1 MLLPT
6 RLTERLGLRHPVVLA
21 PMAFA
26 AGGRLAAAVS
36 GAGGLGLIGGGYG
49 DRGWIDA
56 QFDEAE
62 GAEVGCGFI
71 TWALARAPDV
81 LDHVL
86 ERRPRAIML
95 SFGDPR
101 PFAPRVH
108 EAGVPLLCQVQS
120 RSDAQLALQAG
131 AQVIVAQGA
140 EAGGHSDRRATFTLV
155 PEIADLLAARSPDT
169 LLCAAGGIA
178 DGRGVAAALMLGAD
192 GVLVGT
198 RLWATVEANVAE
210 AMQAAALAAD
220 GDATIRTR
228 VPDIARRLDWPE
240 RFTARV
246 LRNPFT
252 ESWHGREA
260 ELRRAGEPVAR
271 EWADGWAAGDPAR
284 ANTFVGEAIGLI
296 RTIDPAGAVVER
308 MAAEA
313 AALLAKSSRAG
324 DRIVPG

>member
-1 MLLPT
+1 
-6 RLTERLGLRHPVVLA
+6 
-21 PMAFA
+21 MAFA

-56 QFDEAE
+56 QFDEAD
-62 GAEVGCGFI
+62 GAGVGCGFI
-71 TWALARAPDV
+71 TWSLERAPDL

-86 ERRPRAIML
+86 ARGAGAIML

-120 RSDAQLALQAG
+120 RSDAELALQAG

-140 EAGGHSDRRATFTLV
+140 EAGGHGDRRATFTLV
-155 PEIADLLAARSPDT
+155 PEIVDLLAARSPET

-178 DGRGVAAALMLGAD
+178 DGRGVAAALVLGAD

-198 RLWATVEANVAE
+198 RLWATAEANVSG
-210 AMQAAALAAD
+210 AMQTAALAAD

-228 VPDIARRLDWPE
+228 VPDIARRLAWPE

-252 ESWHGREA
+252 ERWHGREE
-260 ELRRAGEPVAR
+260 ELGRAGAPVGR
-271 EWADGWAAGDPAR
+271 EWKDGWDAGDPER
-284 ANTFVGEAIGLI
+284 ANTFAGEAIGLI
-296 RTIDPAGAVVER
+296 DTIDPAGAVVER
-308 MAAEA
+308 MAAQA
-313 AALLAKSSRAG
+313 AALLGRA
-324 DRIVPG
+324 

>member
-1 MLLPT
+1 MVLPT

-26 AGGRLAAAVS
+26 AGGRLAAEVS

-49 DRGWIDA
+49 DRDWIDA

-71 TWALARAPDV
+71 TWSLERAPDL

-86 ERRPRAIML
+86 ARRPRAIML

-108 EAGVPLLCQVQS
+108 EAEVPLLCQVQS
-120 RSDAQLALQAG
+120 RSDAELALEAR
-131 AQVIVAQGA
+131 APVIVAQGA
-140 EAGGHSDRRATFTLV
+140 EAGGHGDRRATFTLV
-155 PEIADLLAARSPDT
+155 PEIADLLAARSPET

-228 VPDIARRLDWPE
+228 VPDIARRLDWPK

-252 ESWHGREA
+252 ERWHGHEA
-260 ELRRAGEPVAR
+260 ELGRAGEPVAR
-271 EWADGWAAGDPAR
+271 VWEDGWAVGDPER

-313 AALLAKSSRAG
+313 AALLAKS
-324 DRIVPG
+324 

>member
-1 MLLPT
+1 MVLST
-6 RLTERLGLRHPVVLA
+6 RLTERLGLRHPIVSA

-36 GAGGLGLIGGGYG
+36 DAGGLGLIGGGYG

-56 QFDEAE
+56 QFDAAG
-62 GAEVGCGFI
+62 GADVGCGFI
-71 TWALARAPDV
+71 TWSLARAPDL

-86 ERRPRAIML
+86 ARGARAIML
-95 SFGDPR
+95 SFADPR

-120 RSDAQLALQAG
+120 RADALLALEAG
-131 AQVIVAQGA
+131 AQVVVAQGA
-140 EAGGHSDRRATFTLV
+140 EAGGHGDRRGTFTLV
-155 PEIADLLAARSPDT
+155 PEIADLLAARSPET

-178 DGRGVAAALMLGAD
+178 DGRGLAAALMLGAD

-198 RLWATVEANVAE
+198 RLWATVEANVA
-210 AMQAAALAAD
+210 APMQAAAVAAD

-228 VPDIARRLDWPE
+228 VPDIVRRRDWPE

-252 ESWHGREA
+252 DTWHGREA
-260 ELRRAGEPVAR
+260 ELARAGEAVRR
-271 EWADGWAAGDPAR
+271 EWHDGWAAGDPDR
-284 ANTFVGEAIGLI
+284 ANTFAGEAIGLI
-296 RTIDPAGAVVER
+296 DAIEPAGVVVER
-308 MAAEA
+308 MAAQA
-313 AALLAKSSRAG
+313 AALLARRDDGSR
-324 DRIVPG
+324 

>member
-1 MLLPT
+1 
-6 RLTERLGLRHPVVLA
+6 
-21 PMAFA
+21 MAFA

-49 DRGWIDA
+49 DRGWINA
-56 QFDEAE
+56 QFDEAD
-62 GAEVGCGFI
+62 GADVGCGFI
-71 TWALARAPDV
+71 TRSLERAPDV

-86 ERRPRAIML
+86 ARRPRAIML

-101 PFAPRVH
+101 RFAPRVH
-108 EAGVPLLCQVQS
+108 EAGMPQLCQVQS
-120 RSDAQLALQAG
+120 RSDAELALQAR

-140 EAGGHSDRRATFTLV
+140 EAGGHGDRRATFTLV
-155 PEIADLLAARSPDT
+155 PEIADLLAARSPET

-178 DGRGVAAALMLGAD
+178 DGRGLAAALMLGAD

-260 ELRRAGEPVAR
+260 ELGRAGEPVSR
-271 EWADGWAAGDPAR
+271 EWEDGWAVGDPER

-313 AALLAKSSRAG
+313 AAVLAKS
-324 DRIVPG
+324 

>member
-1 MLLPT
+1 MTGGPLST
-6 RLTERLGLRHPVVLA
+6 RLTERLGLAHPVILA

-36 GAGGLGLIGGGYG
+36 RAGGLGLIGGGYG

-56 QFDEAE
+56 QFDEAADA
-62 GAEVGCGFI
+62 GVGCGFI
-71 TWALARAPDV
+71 TWSLARSPEL

-86 ERRPRAIML
+86 GRGARAVML

-120 RSDAQLALQAG
+120 RADAALAMEAG

-140 EAGGHSDRRATFTLV
+140 EAGGHGDRRGTLSLV
-155 PEIADLLAARSPDT
+155 PEIADLLTARSPET

-178 DGRGVAAALMLGAD
+178 DGRGVAAALVLGAD

-198 RLWATVEANVAE
+198 RLWATVEADVAE
-210 AMQAAALAAD
+210 PMQAAALAAD

-228 VPDIARRLDWPE
+228 VPDLARHLDWPE
-240 RFTARV
+240 RFTVRV
-246 LRNPFT
+246 LRNRFT
-252 ESWHGREA
+252 ETWHGREP
-260 ELRRAGEPVAR
+260 ELDRAGEAVAR
-271 EWADGWAAGDPAR
+271 EWREGWVAGDPER
-284 ANTFVGEAIGLI
+284 ANTFVGEAVGLI
-296 RTIDPAGAVVER
+296 QAIEPAGAVVER
-308 MAAEA
+308 MASEA
-313 AALLAKSSRAG
+313 AALLGR
-324 DRIVPG
+324 

>member
-1 MLLPT
+1 MIGAMLLPT
-6 RLTERLGLRHPVVLA
+6 RLTERLGLVHPVVLA

-36 GAGGLGLIGGGYG
+36 RAGGLGLIGGGYG
-49 DRGWIDA
+49 DRGWVDA

-62 GAEVGCGFI
+62 QADVGCGFI
-71 TWALARAPDV
+71 TWSLERAPDL

-101 PFAPRVH
+101 PFAPRIH
-108 EAGVPLLCQVQS
+108 EPGVPLLCQVQS

-140 EAGGHSDRRATFTLV
+140 EAGGHGDRRATLTLV
-155 PEIADLLAARSPDT
+155 PEIADLLAARAPQT

-198 RLWATVEANVAE
+198 RLWATLEANVAE
-210 AMQAAALAAD
+210 AMHAAALAAD

-228 VPDIARRLDWPE
+228 VADIARRLDWPE

-246 LRNPFT
+246 LRNRFT
-252 ESWHGREA
+252 ESWHGRET
-260 ELRRAGEPVAR
+260 ELHRAGEPIAR
-271 EWADGWAAGDPAR
+271 EWQEGWAAGDPER
-284 ANTFVGEAIGLI
+284 SNTFVGEAVGLI
-296 RTIDPAGAVVER
+296 RTIESAGAVVER
-308 MAAEA
+308 MTAEA
-313 AALLAKSSRAG
+313 AALLGKA
-324 DRIVPG
+324 

>member
-1 MLLPT
+1 MIGAMLPT
-6 RLTERLGLRHPVVLA
+6 RLTERLGLVHPVILA

-56 QFDEAE
+56 QFDEA
-62 GAEVGCGFI
+62 GDADVGCGFI
-71 TWALARAPDV
+71 TWSLARAPDL

-86 ERRPRAIML
+86 GRRARAVML

-120 RSDAQLALQAG
+120 RADAELALEAG

-140 EAGGHSDRRATFTLV
+140 EAGGHGDRRATFTLV
-155 PEIADLLAARSPDT
+155 PEIADLLAARSPET

-178 DGRGVAAALMLGAD
+178 DGRGVAAALVLGAD

-210 AMQAAALAAD
+210 PMHAAALAAG

-228 VPDIARRLDWPE
+228 VPDLARHLDWPE

-246 LRNPFT
+246 LRNRFT
-252 ESWHGREA
+252 ETWHGREPELDRAA
-260 ELRRAGEPVAR
+260 ESVAR
-271 EWADGWAAGDPAR
+271 GWGEGWAAGDPER
-284 ANTFVGEAIGLI
+284 SNTFVGEAVGLI
-296 RTIDPAGAVVER
+296 GAIEPAGAVVAR
-308 MAAEA
+308 MTSEA
-313 AALLAKSSRAG
+313 AALLAGR
-324 DRIVPG
+324 